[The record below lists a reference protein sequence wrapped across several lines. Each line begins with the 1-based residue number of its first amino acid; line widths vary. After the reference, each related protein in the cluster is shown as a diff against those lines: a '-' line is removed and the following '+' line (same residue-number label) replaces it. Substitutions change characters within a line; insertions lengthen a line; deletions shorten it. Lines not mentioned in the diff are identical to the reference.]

1 MDVDA
6 LWELSP
12 VPSESMIYKFL
23 LSTLSCS
30 LNIHCGQTFR
40 VVFRFILPDFIF
52 FFCILL
58 YCQISFTMKWILR
71 FLLMQRQVLAF

>member
-23 LSTLSCS
+23 LSTLCCS

-40 VVFRFILPDFIF
+40 VVFRFILPDFIHNEVD
-52 FFCILL
+52 
-58 YCQISFTMKWILR
+58 S
-71 FLLMQRQVLAF
+71 